1 MNSNK
6 LDHEELDQRVRTD
19 FNFVPDSG
27 DPALDAHMAA
37 AMARQ
42 EELQRRAGGP
52 ANTLEENRRQQAYLA
67 AYWSE
72 GAPDI
77 AQIDDLEIPI
87 PGGAIAAR
95 LYRPKQQCTP
105 VLIYLHGGGWCRGSI
120 ASADCT
126 CRHLAEKSGFSVL
139 SLDYRLAPENPFPA
153 ALSDVFAAMKWCRR
167 SAAEW
172 NFDPA
177 QILLGGGSAGAN
189 LSLAAALKCRDDGL
203 PGPSGL
209 VLFYGWFQCTDFD
222 TPSHR
227 AFGDGGYGNST
238 QRLLGY
244 AAHYVANGALPSN
257 PYISPLRAPSLA
269 GLPPMWLGVAEL
281 DTLRDEQ
288 LALAERVTA
297 EGGRALVRRY
307 YGLVHGFGGRTRM
320 VPRAVAAI
328 TDAAEFVKSS
338 IITTTSREAA
348 PAGPY

>member
-1 MNSNK
+1 MNS
-6 LDHEELDQRVRTD
+6 HEFNHDQRDLRNWSD
-19 FNFVPDSG
+19 FDFVPDAD

-37 AMARQ
+37 AMAKQ
-42 EELQRRAGGP
+42 EELQRHAGGL
-52 ANTLEENRRQQAYLA
+52 TVTFEDNRRQQRQLA
-67 AYWSE
+67 GFWSE

-77 AQIDDLEIPI
+77 AHVDDLEISVSD
-87 PGGAIAAR
+87 GLIAAR
-95 LYRPKQQCTP
+95 LYRQTQHNAP

-120 ASADCT
+120 ASDACT
-126 CRHLAEKSGFSVL
+126 CRHLAEKSGFAVL
-139 SLDYRLAPENPFPA
+139 SLDYRLAPENPYPA
-153 ALSDVFAAMKWCRR
+153 ALSDVLAAMQWCRK
-167 SAAEW
+167 SATAWNLDAEHV
-172 NFDPA
+172 F
-177 QILLGGGSAGAN
+177 LGGGSAGAN

-227 AFGDGGYGNST
+227 AFGDGRYGNST

-244 AAHYVANGALPSN
+244 AAHYVANGALPSD

-297 EGGRALVRRY
+297 EGGQALVRRY

-328 TDAAEFVKSS
+328 TDATEFVKRTATS
-338 IITTTSREAA
+338 TTSVKAD
-348 PAGPY
+348 